1 MNPVPITTVFIVT
14 CTIIDSPG
22 TDNDHR
28 EGGLRLV
35 GGTSSAGAV
44 ELFLNGKWNRICSV
58 NFKLTHAHV
67 ACRQLGF
74 SGATGFYNDGRYV
87 VCGGVD

>member
-1 MNPVPITTVFIVT
+1 MLGYETVLLHAP
-14 CTIIDSPG
+14 PG

-35 GGTSSAGAV
+35 GGNSSAGTV
-44 ELFLNGKWNRICSV
+44 ELFLNRKWNRICSYI
-58 NFKLTHAHV
+58 FELTDAHV

-74 SGATGFYNDGRYV
+74 SGATGFYNDGRCV
-87 VCGGVD
+87 VC